1 MFGGEVI
8 QAGGDVLAVEV
19 HLFAVEGALAV
30 QADHG
35 LSQLDQLSLTTLPVQ
50 TLVADVLGRMV
61 WKDRVTFG
69 GANPN
74 GDQL

>member
-30 QADHG
+30 KAAHG

-69 GANPN
+69 GTNPN